1 MAQQL
6 TTQNEMDAFAEQVAR
21 ELGTHCRTRPG
32 YPHKLG
38 RIIIDDENRG
48 LRLDQYDP
56 RRPDRLQ
63 IYAGL
68 PDETQ
73 VQAPSIKVTAIS
85 PAHVAREIS
94 RRLYPLHTRALAQVA
109 ELTARQ
115 QAEARARRTVAE
127 TVAAALPG
135 ARIEEQHRRTRIIW
149 QHVPEATGQ
158 HHPAPVDSLS
168 VTVGAAGE
176 RVHVE
181 AGGPPEAVLPM
192 LAALTRATRE

>member
-48 LRLDQYDP
+48 LRLYQYDP

-94 RRLYPLHTRALAQVA
+94 RRLYPLHAQALEQVTQ
-109 ELTARQ
+109 LTARQ
-115 QAEARARRTVAE
+115 QAEERARRTVAE
-127 TVAAALPG
+127 AIAAHLPG
-135 ARIEEQHRRTRIIW
+135 ARVEEQHRRTRIIW
-149 QHVPEATGQ
+149 QPTPAPTGQ
-158 HHPAPVDSLS
+158 HAPAQVDSLS
-168 VTVGAAGE
+168 VTVGASGE

-181 AGGPPEAVLPM
+181 AGGPPHAVLPM
-192 LAALTRATRE
+192 ITALIRAPQE